1 MKELLSL
8 FLLPWFLLN
17 FAGLVGAIWLLT
29 LGEWKMVVGYGVSS
43 LTAPIFLGILLLPSA
58 GFSVA
63 TIWLLQRGW
72 RILAWLLGSANVI
85 WCALIIATWCFV
97 IFIDVIGLHETG
109 PLLPYL
115 LFGYGVAI
123 GPWTYL
129 ASQDSAGSM
138 LIVLFA
144 LIGLVAMMI
153 VIEFGL
159 SFPLPLAFGIPM
171 AAGALIQ
178 IVLGTL
184 IMRSASLDQEL

>member
-1 MKELLSL
+1 M
-8 FLLPWFLLN
+8 
-17 FAGLVGAIWLLT
+17 
-29 LGEWKMVVGYGVSS
+29 
-43 LTAPIFLGILLLPSA
+43 
-58 GFSVA
+58 
-63 TIWLLQRGW
+63 
-72 RILAWLLGSANVI
+72 
-85 WCALIIATWCFV
+85 
-97 IFIDVIGLHETG
+97 
-109 PLLPYL
+109 
-115 LFGYGVAI
+115 
-123 GPWTYL
+123 TYL